1 MFDIVKF
8 LSIIAAKAGFNMKQT
23 EFAHELADIFYGN
36 VNDYNI
42 SAVFYLTRHCNLACP
57 DCYMFAN
64 PDVPK
69 TMLPVDD
76 IKFYMSELK
85 TLPNFYPA
93 ACFSGGEVFTLPLDY
108 LRENIVNGL
117 KAGLFVDL
125 KTNGV
130 WVTDDKK
137 CRTVFDMLR
146 SIDVPGG
153 LYTPNM
159 NMLEFIRTK
168 KMHWG
173 DKKKFRLYRALV
185 LRNPYK
191 CLDYLAKLSKNKWN
205 CDLMDSPLSLTVSVD
220 NTVHVAD
227 SGGWFMDIVNRIVKD
242 EELRQKI
249 MLGRVTIMNP
259 GTEYKKHTFSIFR
272 GYGVNV
278 LKSEKVSPES
288 SNYFNGEWIKKPIY
302 ENGELVSQGLINLFF
317 WPDRTVA
324 LDSHLNFQP
333 IGRVSYVN
341 PDGSYKK
348 MPEIIDD
355 MVAQLM
361 RDSVK
366 YQR

>member
-1 MFDIVKF
+1 M
-8 LSIIAAKAGFNMKQT
+8 T
-23 EFAHELADIFYGN
+23 ETDFAHELAHIFYSSM
-36 VNDYNI
+36 NDYNI
-42 SAVFYLTRHCNLACP
+42 SAVFYLTQHCNLACP

-69 TMLPVDD
+69 NMLPVDD

-117 KAGLFVDL
+117 NAKLFVDL

-130 WVTDDKK
+130 WVTDNEK
-137 CRTVFDMLR
+137 CHAIFDMLR
-146 SIDVPGG
+146 SVDVPND
-153 LYTPNM
+153 LRTPNM
-159 NMLEFIRTK
+159 DMLEYVRTK
-168 KMHWG
+168 KMSWG
-173 DKKKFRLYRALV
+173 DKKKFGLYRAWV
-185 LRNPYK
+185 CHDIDK
-191 CLDYLAKLSKNKWN
+191 CLRYLSELLKNKWH

-220 NTVHVAD
+220 DTVHIAD
-227 SGGWFMDIVNRIVKD
+227 SGKWFMKIVHNIVYD
-242 EELRQKI
+242 DELRRKI
-249 MLGRVTIMNP
+249 TLGRVKIVNP
-259 GTEYKKHTFSIFR
+259 GTMDEKYTFDVFR
-272 GYGVNV
+272 GYGVTG
-278 LKSEKVSPES
+278 LKSEKVSPKS

-302 ENGELVSQGLINLFF
+302 ENGELVEQGLINLFF

-324 LDSHLNFQP
+324 LDSGLNFQP

-348 MPEIIDD
+348 MPEIMDNI
-355 MVAQLM
+355 VAQLM
-361 RDSVK
+361 RDYIK